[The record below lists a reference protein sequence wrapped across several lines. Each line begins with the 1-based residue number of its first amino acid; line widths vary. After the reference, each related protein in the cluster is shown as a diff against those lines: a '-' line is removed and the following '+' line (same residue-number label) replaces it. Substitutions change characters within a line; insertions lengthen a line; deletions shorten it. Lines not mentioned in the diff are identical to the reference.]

1 VTRTKL
7 NLPSSTNLTA
17 YVPAS
22 QLDTSFQGE
31 VAFPKYTPEQHE
43 LYWRGP
49 RGIVALAEEREKR
62 GLENWR
68 KLPLVNGTSR
78 VGRREW
84 DYKEGEE
91 TWGVG
96 LEEVKGEEIKEEV
109 DASREEFEAEQQTAL
124 TASA

>member
-1 VTRTKL
+1 M
-7 NLPSSTNLTA
+7 
-17 YVPAS
+17 
-22 QLDTSFQGE
+22 
-31 VAFPKYTPEQHE
+31 
-43 LYWRGP
+43 
-49 RGIVALAEEREKR
+49 ALAEEREKR

>member
-1 VTRTKL
+1 M
-7 NLPSSTNLTA
+7 
-17 YVPAS
+17 
-22 QLDTSFQGE
+22 
-31 VAFPKYTPEQHE
+31 
-43 LYWRGP
+43 YWKSE
-49 RGIVALAEEREKR
+49 RGIVALAEERERR

-96 LEEVKGEEIKEEV
+96 LEDVKGGGDIEV
-109 DASREEFEAEQQTAL
+109 DASREEFENENQTAVA
-124 TASA
+124 ASA